1 MRLVEPDFPAA
12 NITDP
17 FGLMYT
23 AVRNEVDEIS
33 HLQAVTSI
41 LDGAFR
47 NALESHFETR
57 AATLGPV
64 ATARARTAL
73 AALGRLR
80 GGGRQQS
87 MRAGRNRRSGPGV
100 RDDRLLGQ
108 ISELA
113 RMVRLSFDLQ
123 LDIKRAIQM
132 EVAAAISN
140 AGLGRQLQQEQLQ
153 QEQQSEDLETRGHS
167 PCRTGSCLVC
177 LDNARDTLFY
187 SCGHYCACSHCAREL
202 KMQKKGC
209 PVCRAP
215 INDVV
220 RVFDP

>member
-1 MRLVEPDFPAA
+1 MRLTEPDFQAVSTA
-12 NITDP
+12 P
-17 FGLMYT
+17 FELLYAT
-23 AVRNEVDEIS
+23 VRDEVDEIN
-33 HLQAVTSI
+33 HLRAVTSI

-47 NALESHFETR
+47 NALESHFEGR
-57 AATLGPV
+57 AENLGAAAT
-64 ATARARTAL
+64 TRARTAL
-73 AALGRLR
+73 AALGRLQGR
-80 GGGRQQS
+80 GRQQAP
-87 MRAGRNRRSGPGV
+87 RAGRNTRSGPGV

-108 ISELA
+108 VSELA

-132 EVAAAISN
+132 EVAAAMTN
-140 AGLGRQLQQEQLQ
+140 AGRGRQQPQR
-153 QEQQSEDLETRGHS
+153 EQQSEQSEEQDMQGHS
-167 PCRTGSCLVC
+167 PRRMGCCLVC
-177 LDNARDTLFY
+177 LDNPRDTLFY

-202 KMQKKGC
+202 KMQKQGC